1 MIILKEGEKAPAFTG
16 KDQDGNRIALTDYK
30 GKKVV
35 LYFYPQD
42 DTPTCTVQACN
53 LRDNYSL
60 LKREGFSVIGVSPDD
75 VKSHKKFETKF
86 TLPFP
91 LVADPE
97 HTIIDKYG
105 VWGEKQLYGRK
116 YQGLHRTTFL
126 IDGEGVV
133 RKIFLKPRSKQHA
146 EDIVKAW
153 AAIDA
158 AGEKRARAKATV
170 EKPVK

>member
-1 MIILKEGEKAPAFTG
+1 MTILKEGEKAPAFTG

-146 EDIVKAW
+146 EEIVKAW

-158 AGEKRARAKATV
+158 AGEKRGRAKATV
-170 EKPVK
+170 VKRVK